1 MSRYILS
8 VPPVFYQTDLY
19 CWAAGGAS
27 WLRATKLG
35 VATPE
40 QLIARFGGYLNADG
54 SLPEG
59 DPDDPGALKGG
70 LKEVFRQLNVYLE
83 NITGFD
89 FTYSYVSDK
98 LKRKGHLL
106 LLQGVGGDMGHTYVV
121 YGVGVPSDDYF
132 SVFDSLR
139 GSGGHRNR
147 KFSEVSGPN
156 GIYVGWAAWAGP
168 R

>member
-8 VPPVFYQTDLY
+8 VPPVFYQTNLY

-27 WLRATKLG
+27 WLRATHLG
-35 VATPE
+35 NATPE
-40 QLIARFGGYLNADG
+40 QLIERFGGYMNKDG

-59 DPDDPGALKGG
+59 SEPDDDDALKGG
-70 LKEVFRQLNVYLE
+70 MQEVFRQLNAYIEKVD
-83 NITGFD
+83 D
-89 FTYSYVSDK
+89 FTYAYALDK

-106 LLQGVGGDMGHTYVV
+106 LLEGVGGDMGHTYVV

-139 GSGGHRNR
+139 GSGCYRNR
-147 KFSEVSGPN
+147 KFSSVSGH
-156 GIYVGWAAWAGP
+156 GAYVGWAAWAGKS
-168 R
+168 